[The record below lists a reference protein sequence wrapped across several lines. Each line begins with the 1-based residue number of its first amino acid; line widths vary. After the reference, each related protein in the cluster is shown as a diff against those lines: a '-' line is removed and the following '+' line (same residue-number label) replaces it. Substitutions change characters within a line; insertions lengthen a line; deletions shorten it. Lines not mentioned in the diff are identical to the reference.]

1 MPMSNNQTPTD
12 LRHVVLLGD
21 RQTVDHFEM
30 LEGVAAQ
37 HGAAISA
44 VFSFEP
50 GEPASQQDLA
60 DIQGLV
66 AALGHAIANRLSVWI
81 PYPREDLVREQHFR
95 RVGLVLQRH
104 GLDLIAGVHL
114 MPCPTT
120 GGSSE
125 VDFALRTEVQN
136 VDNLDR
142 AALAAGGVETLEQ
155 EIEAALVASVGASA
169 GGRRAAPDQGD
180 EEAFVAMSTN
190 MGFDIMVSLPPSI
203 PVPDAPWELREPAL
217 RRHVMWLTYRCGL
230 TQAAAAQ
237 CLNLMGHRTP
247 LGRLWKQSTVSGL
260 LKGRYDRSGGTSV
273 R

>member
-1 MPMSNNQTPTD
+1 MSDQHTPTD

-104 GLDLIAGVHL
+104 GLDLFAGVHL

-125 VDFALRTEVQN
+125 VDFALRTEVQA

-142 AALAAGGVETLEQ
+142 AALAAGGVETLGQ
-155 EIEAALVASVGASA
+155 EIEAALVASV
-169 GGRRAAPDQGD
+169 AAPAVRPRPGADHGD
-180 EEAFVAMSTN
+180 EDAFSAMSTN
-190 MGFDIMVSLPPSI
+190 MGFDVMVSLPPSI

-237 CLNLMGHRTP
+237 CLNIMGHRTP